1 MISESFCVVGRLSP
15 QSRGA
20 FLNGVSEQVQSP
32 GGLRRDTF
40 TSLLLAAFA
49 LLVASLFAAAAL
61 TGPLAWAVGLIYI
74 CYDTWLLSTM
84 VRTSRRAILEQLRA
98 GPDKAGQ
105 LPTMAV
111 LITARNEQGA
121 LPLALDAVLSQ
132 ADQPE
137 QLIVIDDGST
147 HYNTPRNLEG
157 SFFAQGSW
165 QVTGPLV
172 LSAGYEQLHQF
183 GQVDHRLNLAA
194 YFNPVD
200 SLQLGAR
207 IAVSPSAN
215 TIANWDAALSAEQK
229 IASFVSAL
237 VTLRH
242 LDFSDNGVTILGP
255 GLRLSYAPLSLLL
268 SGGPVFSTV
277 FSTQAFGQGRL
288 EWTATGALTLYGGYS
303 RGGEAQHVAGS
314 ALLPPGSPAT
324 EIRTS
329 SSIVG
334 GALWQLDRS
343 FGLRLDFTHEDR
355 EAAYAR
361 NSYGSAMTLRL

>member
-237 VTLRH
+237 VTLRTPAAARH
-242 LDFSDNGVTILGP
+242 STSRAARSCHP
-255 GLRLSYAPLSLLL
+255 ARPPPRSARRAASSAAR
-268 SGGPVFSTV
+268 SGSSTGHSACA
-277 FSTQAFGQGRL
+277 STLPMRTGRL
-288 EWTATGALTLYGGYS
+288 LM
-303 RGGEAQHVAGS
+303 
-314 ALLPPGSPAT
+314 PA
-324 EIRTS
+324 I
-329 SSIVG
+329 
-334 GALWQLDRS
+334 AM
-343 FGLRLDFTHEDR
+343 
-355 EAAYAR
+355 AAR
-361 NSYGSAMTLRL
+361 